1 MRDMLNV
8 NDNLFQTNLPG
19 RSRIQHAALSG
30 FFMHTIPCHQANNRD
45 NLVCKVLRL
54 LAEPINY
61 LLRYCRIAR
70 RGYFTHNSPAPRTG
84 HLRGLCVSTPKTQR
98 HNADTVSDG
107 QIYTQQPV
115 PRTTRAINMTPPDK
129 LSTDLHTPLGRLC
142 AFQGL
147 FAPRPLS
154 LRPLGHQVGYSA
166 RGEI

>member
-8 NDNLFQTNLPG
+8 NNNLFQTNLPG

-70 RGYFTHNSPAPRTG
+70 RGYFTHNSPAPRTA
-84 HLRGLCVSTPKTQR
+84 R
-98 HNADTVSDG
+98 AD
-107 QIYTQQPV
+107 
-115 PRTTRAINMTPPDK
+115 NMTPPDK